1 MIRIFNV
8 LIPMAL
14 ILCLIGSCK
23 PDKQEST
30 QDIHIRLKK
39 DPERLNPLVFP
50 SPTSREVYQYLHTPL
65 ADFDPKTLEIT
76 PLLIKDIPEEGSIN
90 TGKYAGGIYFDIE
103 IKPNAKWD
111 NGSDITAQDYLFTLK
126 AINLPLTDASK
137 YREFARNIS
146 DIIIDD
152 KNSKKCRIIFKDDY
166 ILALESCLLIEVYP
180 QYFYDSL
187 SILNNYTYDEIL
199 NSERAL
205 LEQDTILIK
214 FAETFNS
221 NEFSRD
227 KISGSGPYRF
237 VSWTTDQS
245 IVLERKDNYW
255 AENEKSPY
263 FQQGPRQMIFHIIPD
278 ELTAVAQLTAGQLD
292 VINEISGDV
301 FEDIKNDEF
310 NSGKFEFYTPGLM
323 RQYFALLNHKDVLI
337 SDNNVRKALAHLIN
351 VNEIIDNIEY
361 GQGVPNI
368 GPIHPLK
375 KTHHPTLKP
384 YSFDV
389 EKAKKLL
396 ADSGWIAKDD
406 DGILYKE
413 IDGEKRKLI
422 IELLISGQELGK
434 KIAILWQENAAK
446 AGIKINIEEK
456 NFKQIRI
463 ENIMPRQYQM
473 VMSARTQEM
482 QQWDE
487 LMFYHSSND
496 SPTGSNNGSYR
507 SLVVDSLLEKIIFTK
522 DGSERQGIYHRI
534 QEEVYSDLPD
544 IYLYS
549 PKERIIVSKNWSSFA
564 TTKRPGYMANAFQFI
579 GQELKVEQ

>member
-1 MIRIFNV
+1 MTRIV
-8 LIPMAL
+8 RIATP
-14 ILCLIGSCK
+14 ILLFLVFIYGCK
-23 PDKQEST
+23 PDTIDST

-111 NGSDITAQDYLFTLK
+111 NGSEITAQDYLFTLK
-126 AINLPLTDASK
+126 AINLPLTDAAK

-146 DIIIDD
+146 DIIVDD

-187 SILNNYTYDEIL
+187 RVLDNYTYDQIL
-199 NSERAL
+199 NSERAS
-205 LEQDTILIK
+205 LEQDTALVK
-214 FAETFNS
+214 FAEVFNS

-375 KTHHPTLKP
+375 KTHHPNLKP
-384 YSFDV
+384 YTFDV

-396 ADSGWIAKDD
+396 TDSGWIDKDE

-413 IDGEKRKLI
+413 MDGKKQKLI

-434 KIAILWQENAAK
+434 KIAILWQENGAK
-446 AGIKINIEEK
+446 AGIKINIVEK
-456 NFKQIRI
+456 NFKQIRL

-496 SPTGSNNGSYR
+496 SPSGSNNGSYR
-507 SLVVDSLLEKIIFTK
+507 SSVVDSLLDKIIFTK

-534 QEEVYSDLPD
+534 QEEVYTDLPD

-564 TTKRPGYMANAFQFI
+564 TPKRPGYMANAFRYI
-579 GQELKVEQ
+579 GQEVKSEQ